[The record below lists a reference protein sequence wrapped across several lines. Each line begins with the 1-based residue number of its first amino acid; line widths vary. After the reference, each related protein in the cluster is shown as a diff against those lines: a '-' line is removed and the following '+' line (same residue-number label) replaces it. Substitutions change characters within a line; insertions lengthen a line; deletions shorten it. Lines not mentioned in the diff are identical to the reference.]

1 MIEIFQVIIQLFI
14 FHLLFFF
21 PITPYIAQRFSIFK
35 NIDIYTL
42 LIVNIIFHLLI
53 YLIVSFLKINLK
65 YFFVILIM
73 SSCIFLIF
81 NFKLNF
87 QFFIKKMDKIFLFFL
102 IINFCIFF
110 SSTANPI
117 LGWDGVSHWIYK
129 ASAFYQDLGFVN
141 VGATT
146 YPHLP
151 GFVWGFFWKNSI
163 VDKEYVGRFFLIF
176 FYVTSIFYS
185 LNFFKEKVKDEYKIL
200 FIFLIIFLTYD
211 KSLFGVYN
219 DYYIFSLLIFCSG
232 LLYCIFNGDNA
243 ERNSRLVYLILF
255 HISSHLLLWT
265 KQEGTFWSIIL
276 VAILIFF
283 KRGVFNKII
292 HFFILLVSLSFF
304 LILKYYFYKTIALAY
319 NLSIYEALSSI
330 TFKNIIF
337 NFSTITYYLFVSFFK
352 YPIWLLIITFFTI
365 VKVSKYQLR
374 TYKIFL
380 LFLLLNIIFLYLL
393 MMHFALINQKDLF
406 ELVLRV
412 SFDRIVL
419 QPSGFYV
426 ILLILILNH
435 NFKNSK
441 KY

>member
-1 MIEIFQVIIQLFI
+1 M
-14 FHLLFFF
+14 
-21 PITPYIAQRFSIFK
+21 
-35 NIDIYTL
+35 
-42 LIVNIIFHLLI
+42 
-53 YLIVSFLKINLK
+53 
-65 YFFVILIM
+65 
-73 SSCIFLIF
+73 
-81 NFKLNF
+81 
-87 QFFIKKMDKIFLFFL
+87 
-102 IINFCIFF
+102 
-110 SSTANPI
+110 
-117 LGWDGVSHWIYK
+117 
-129 ASAFYQDLGFVN
+129 
-141 VGATT
+141 
-146 YPHLP
+146 
-151 GFVWGFFWKNSI
+151 
-163 VDKEYVGRFFLIF
+163 
-176 FYVTSIFYS
+176 
-185 LNFFKEKVKDEYKIL
+185 
-200 FIFLIIFLTYD
+200 
-211 KSLFGVYN
+211 
-219 DYYIFSLLIFCSG
+219 
-232 LLYCIFNGDNA
+232 
-243 ERNSRLVYLILF
+243 
-255 HISSHLLLWT
+255 
-265 KQEGTFWSIIL
+265 
-276 VAILIFF
+276 
-283 KRGVFNKII
+283 FNKII

>member
-1 MIEIFQVIIQLFI
+1 MTEILQVIIQLFI

-21 PITPYIAQRFSIFK
+21 PITPFIAQRFSIFK

-42 LIVNIIFHLLI
+42 LIVNIIFHLFI

-65 YFFVILIM
+65 YFFIILIV
-73 SSCIFLIF
+73 SSCFFLIV
-81 NFKLNF
+81 NFKFNV
-87 QFFIKKMDKIFLFFL
+87 QFFIKKIDKLFLCFL
-102 IINFCIFF
+102 TINLCIFF
-110 SSTANPI
+110 NSTANLI

-129 ASAFYQDLGFVN
+129 ASAFYQGLGFVN

-176 FYVTSIFYS
+176 FYLTSIFYS
-185 LNFFKEKVKDEYKIL
+185 LNFFKKKIKDEFKIL

-211 KSLFGVYN
+211 RSLFGGYN

-232 LLYCIFNGDNA
+232 LLYCIFNEKSGEGNGHF
-243 ERNSRLVYLILF
+243 VYLILF

-283 KRGVFNKII
+283 KRGLFNKII
-292 HFFILLVSLSFF
+292 HFFILLLSLSSF

-319 NLSIYEALSSI
+319 NLSINEALSSI

-337 NFSTITYYLFVSFFK
+337 NLSTITYYLIVSFFK
-352 YPIWLLIITFFTI
+352 YPVWLLIITFFTI
-365 VKVSKYQLR
+365 VKVSKYELKN
-374 TYKIFL
+374 YKIFL
-380 LFLLLNIIFLYLL
+380 LFLLLNITFLYLL
-393 MMHFALINQKDLF
+393 MMHFALTNEKNLF

-419 QPSGFYV
+419 QSSGFYLV
-426 ILLILILNH
+426 LLILILNR
-435 NFKNSK
+435 NFLNSK
-441 KY
+441 KN

>member
-1 MIEIFQVIIQLFI
+1 
-14 FHLLFFF
+14 
-21 PITPYIAQRFSIFK
+21 
-35 NIDIYTL
+35 
-42 LIVNIIFHLLI
+42 
-53 YLIVSFLKINLK
+53 
-65 YFFVILIM
+65 
-73 SSCIFLIF
+73 
-81 NFKLNF
+81 
-87 QFFIKKMDKIFLFFL
+87 
-102 IINFCIFF
+102 
-110 SSTANPI
+110 

-163 VDKEYVGRFFLIF
+163 IDKEYVGRFFLIF

-185 LNFFKEKVKDEYKIL
+185 LSFLKKKIKDEFKIL
-200 FIFLIIFLTYD
+200 FVFLIIFLTYD
-211 KSLFGVYN
+211 RSLFGGYN

-232 LLYCIFNGDNA
+232 LLYCIFNGDNI
-243 ERNSRLVYLILF
+243 ERNSQFAYLILL

-265 KQEGTFWSIIL
+265 KQEGTFWSIML

-283 KRGVFNKII
+283 KRGLFNKLI
-292 HFFILLVSLSFF
+292 HFFILLLSLASF

-319 NLSIYEALSSI
+319 NLSINDVLSSI

-337 NFSTITYYLFVSFFK
+337 NLSTITYYLIVSFFK
-352 YPIWLLIITFFTI
+352 YPVWLLIITFFTI
-365 VKVSKYQLR
+365 VKVSKYEFK

-380 LFLLLNIIFLYLL
+380 LFLLLNITFLYLL
-393 MMHFALINQKDLF
+393 MMHFALTNEKNLF

-419 QPSGFYV
+419 QSSGFYV
-426 ILLILILNH
+426 VLLILILNH
-435 NFKNSK
+435 NFINSK
-441 KY
+441 KN